1 MQQFYVD
8 WVKIDL
14 DLWCLTPLS
23 TKFQLYR
30 GGKFYWWRKPEYA
43 AKPTDLS
50 QTFAHNVVSS
60 TPRNGKKVG

>member
-50 QTFAHNVVSS
+50 QVAD
-60 TPRNGKKVG
+60 KL